1 MTQGLSQ
8 GVNRSL
14 DPADLTPPVPHE
26 VAAVAGEVSSGGVMP
41 VGRPGKVGV
50 LDVTFGVRG
59 GGDGVTGV
67 TSRFVKAP
75 MQVTRPLHIDP
86 GDPGEAFLYVRTTG
100 GGLAQNDRIRQTFR
114 LEPGARATVTTQA
127 GTPVHRMNA
136 GMASQWVSLHVADG
150 AVCEYLPGQTILFGG
165 SRLLQVTDAE
175 VAPGGTLLAAEVMLT
190 GRLARGERDGFDVL
204 AQGFRVTRDA
214 RPLLSDTLCTTGATA
229 RSEMLLSRWP
239 VWGTVLVVPAEGEDV
254 ADLLTQIR
262 DDLPAA
268 GEELTAAASTM
279 VGDAGITVRVAGE
292 DPVGVRAL
300 VERVHSRTRERLLGR
315 PAVDLRRM

>member
-1 MTQGLSQ
+1 M
-8 GVNRSL
+8 NRSL

-26 VAAVAGEVSSGGVMP
+26 VAAVAGEASSGGVMP

-50 LDVTFGVRG
+50 LDVSLGVR
-59 GGDGVTGV
+59 DGMTGV

-75 MQVTRPLHIDP
+75 MQITRPLYIDP
-86 GDPGEAFLYVRTTG
+86 RDPGEAFLYVRTTG
-100 GGLAQNDRIRQTFR
+100 GGLAQNDRIRQIVR
-114 LEPGARATVTTQA
+114 LEAGARATVTTQA

-165 SRLLQVTDAE
+165 SRLLQVTDAD

-239 VWGTVLVVPAEGEDV
+239 VWGTVLVVPAQGEDV
-254 ADLLTQIR
+254 AGLLAQIR
-262 DDLPAA
+262 AELPAA
-268 GEELTAAASTM
+268 SEELTAAASTM

-292 DPVGVRAL
+292 DPVSVRAL
-300 VERVHSRTRERLLGR
+300 VERVHSLARERLLGR

>member
-1 MTQGLSQ
+1 
-8 GVNRSL
+8 
-14 DPADLTPPVPHE
+14 
-26 VAAVAGEVSSGGVMP
+26 
-41 VGRPGKVGV
+41 
-50 LDVTFGVRG
+50 
-59 GGDGVTGV
+59 
-67 TSRFVKAP
+67 
-75 MQVTRPLHIDP
+75 
-86 GDPGEAFLYVRTTG
+86 
-100 GGLAQNDRIRQTFR
+100 
-114 LEPGARATVTTQA
+114 
-127 GTPVHRMNA
+127 
-136 GMASQWVSLHVADG
+136 
-150 AVCEYLPGQTILFGG
+150 LPGQTILFGG

-190 GRLARGERDGFDVL
+190 GRLARGERDGFDAL

-254 ADLLTQIR
+254 AGLLTQIR

-292 DPVGVRAL
+292 DPVSVRAL